1 MIKALTADM
10 CQPFFCMVYLAVVL
24 GEHTKLLILST
35 QDHSADNQLAINIF
49 NDSSWLHIS
58 LHTNGLDK
66 SQQSLPS
73 VEIIL
78 TLSILSVS
86 NIFLMKSYRVLKS
99 YFVERRAVVLLGLFS
114 LFVVDIL
121 QLFIPRVIKWA
132 VDDLAICCVTG
143 TKLVWYAL
151 YIVGIALLIGVFR
164 FIWRRCL
171 IGTSRRVEEGIRNR
185 LFFHIQT
192 LSAAYFDK
200 TKTGDLMAHATNDVL
215 HVRMA
220 VGMGMVALTDAV
232 VLGVAAI
239 CFMLYINVT
248 LTLFAL
254 LPMPII
260 VVLARVLSRRMHR
273 LYREVQA
280 SFAELTEVVR
290 ERFSG
295 IRVVK
300 AYNREETEATRVSEI
315 SRDYLGK
322 NLRLVRVRGVFL
334 PGMMFFSNISV
345 ALVLYLGGRQTIGF
359 TITPGDF
366 VAFISYLGLLTWPM
380 MAMGWVM
387 NLIQRGAA
395 SLDRINVILQ
405 TRPEIM
411 RPKIQSPVRTLS
423 GDILFDQVGF
433 RYRPGRPSVLSK
445 ISFSVSSGQTLGVV
459 GPTGSGK
466 TTLCHLIS
474 RLLDATEGGLFID
487 GVDIRQIP
495 LETLRGHMA
504 VVPQDAFLFSG
515 RIRDNLC
522 FGKDNASDEEI
533 IQAARA
539 AHLYDTVMR
548 FPNQFDTVI
557 GEKGI
562 TLSGGQKQRLALARA
577 LLIPAPVLI
586 LDDPLS
592 QVDTET
598 AAAILS
604 SIRNRSLE
612 HTTVMVSHRLSHVR
626 HADLI
631 IVLERGRIAEAGTH
645 EELMALEGY
654 YNRMFSWQ
662 EIEEGLDKEANAT

>member
-1 MIKALTADM
+1 
-10 CQPFFCMVYLAVVL
+10 
-24 GEHTKLLILST
+24 
-35 QDHSADNQLAINIF
+35 
-49 NDSSWLHIS
+49 
-58 LHTNGLDK
+58 
-66 SQQSLPS
+66 
-73 VEIIL
+73 
-78 TLSILSVS
+78 
-86 NIFLMKSYRVLKS
+86 MKSYRILKS
-99 YFVERRAVVLLGLFS
+99 YFVERKAVVLFGLFS

-132 VDDLAICCVTG
+132 VDDLAICCVT
-143 TKLVWYAL
+143 TAKLLWYAL

-171 IGTSRRVEEGIRNR
+171 IGTSRRVEEGLRNR

-192 LSAAYFDK
+192 LSAAYFDN

-232 VLGVAAI
+232 VLTVAAI
-239 CFMLYINVT
+239 GFMLYINVT
-248 LTLFAL
+248 LTVFAL
-254 LPMPII
+254 LPMPVI
-260 VVLARVLSRRMHR
+260 VVLARVLSRRMHH
-273 LYREVQA
+273 LYGDVQA

-290 ERFSG
+290 ERFAG

-300 AYNREETEATRVSEI
+300 AYNREKAEATRLSEI

-322 NLRLVRVRGVFL
+322 NLRLVRVTGLFF
-334 PGMMFFSNISV
+334 PGMMFFSNISL

-405 TRPEIM
+405 TKPEIM
-411 RPKIQSPVRTLS
+411 SPKGLSPVKTLR
-423 GDILFDQVGF
+423 GDIVFDQVGF
-433 RYRPGRPSVLSK
+433 RYRPGQPSALSK
-445 ISFSVSSGQTLGVV
+445 ISFSVTSGQTLGVV
-459 GPTGSGK
+459 GPTGCGK

-474 RLLDATEGGLFID
+474 RLLDTTKGGLLID
-487 GVDIRQIP
+487 GVDIRRIP
-495 LETLRGHMA
+495 LESLRAHMA

-522 FGKDNASDEEI
+522 FGKENASEEEI

-539 AHLYDTVMR
+539 AHLHDTIMR
-548 FPNQFDTVI
+548 FPDQFDTLI
-557 GEKGI
+557 GEKGV

-577 LLIPAPVLI
+577 LLISAPILI

-598 AAAILS
+598 AAAILA
-604 SIRNRSLE
+604 SILDLSLE
-612 HTTVMVSHRLSHVR
+612 RTTMIVSHRLSHVR
-626 HADLI
+626 NADLI
-631 IVLERGRIAEAGTH
+631 IVLERGRITEAGSH
-645 EELMALEGY
+645 EKLMALEGY
-654 YNRMFSWQ
+654 YSRMYNWQ
-662 EIEEGLDKEANAT
+662 QIEEELNDVGATSRPRLSPESNNE

>member
-1 MIKALTADM
+1 
-10 CQPFFCMVYLAVVL
+10 
-24 GEHTKLLILST
+24 
-35 QDHSADNQLAINIF
+35 
-49 NDSSWLHIS
+49 
-58 LHTNGLDK
+58 
-66 SQQSLPS
+66 
-73 VEIIL
+73 
-78 TLSILSVS
+78 
-86 NIFLMKSYRVLKS
+86 MKSYRILKS
-99 YFVERRAVVLLGLFS
+99 YFVERKAVLLFGLFS

-132 VDDLAICCVTG
+132 IDDLAICCVTT
-143 TKLVWYAL
+143 TKLLWYAL

-171 IGTSRRVEEGIRNR
+171 IGTSRRVEEGLRNR

-232 VLGVAAI
+232 VLTVAAI
-239 CFMLYINVT
+239 GFMLYINVT
-248 LTLFAL
+248 LTVFAL
-254 LPMPII
+254 LPMPVI
-260 VVLARVLSRRMHR
+260 VVLARVLSRRMHH
-273 LYREVQA
+273 LYGDVQA

-290 ERFSG
+290 ERFAG

-300 AYNREETEATRVSEI
+300 AYNREKAEATRLSEI

-322 NLRLVRVRGVFL
+322 NLRLVRVTGLFF
-334 PGMMFFSNISV
+334 PGMMFFSNISL

-411 RPKIQSPVRTLS
+411 SPKGLSPVKTLR
-423 GDILFDQVGF
+423 GDIVFDQVGF
-433 RYRPGRPSVLSK
+433 RYRPGQLSALSK
-445 ISFSVSSGQTLGVV
+445 ISFSVTSGQTLGVV
-459 GPTGSGK
+459 GPTGCGK

-474 RLLDATEGGLFID
+474 RLLDTTKGGLLID

-495 LETLRGHMA
+495 LESLRAHMA

-522 FGKDNASDEEI
+522 FGKENASEEEI

-539 AHLYDTVMR
+539 AHLHDTIMR
-548 FPNQFDTVI
+548 FPDQFDTLI
-557 GEKGI
+557 GEKGV

-577 LLIPAPVLI
+577 LLISAPILI

-598 AAAILS
+598 AAAILA
-604 SIRNRSLE
+604 SIRDLSLE
-612 HTTVMVSHRLSHVR
+612 RTTVIVSHRLSHVR

-631 IVLERGRIAEAGTH
+631 IVLERGRITEAGSH

-654 YNRMFSWQ
+654 YSRMYSWQ
-662 EIEEGLDKEANAT
+662 EIEEELNDVGAASRLR

>member
-1 MIKALTADM
+1 
-10 CQPFFCMVYLAVVL
+10 
-24 GEHTKLLILST
+24 
-35 QDHSADNQLAINIF
+35 
-49 NDSSWLHIS
+49 
-58 LHTNGLDK
+58 
-66 SQQSLPS
+66 

-78 TLSILSVS
+78 TLLALSVS
-86 NIFLMKSYRVLKS
+86 NRVVMKSYRILKS

-132 VDDLAICCVTG
+132 VDDLAIRSATA
-143 TKLVWYAL
+143 TKLIWYAL
-151 YIVGIALLIGVFR
+151 YIVGIALFIGVFR

-200 TKTGDLMAHATNDVL
+200 TKTGDLMAHATNDVMN
-215 HVRMA
+215 VRMA
-220 VGMGMVALTDAV
+220 VGMGLVALTDAV

-239 CFMLYINVT
+239 GFMLYINVT

-260 VVLARVLSRRMHR
+260 VLLARVLSRRMHR
-273 LYREVQA
+273 LYQEVQA
-280 SFAELTEVVR
+280 SFSELTEVVR
-290 ERFSG
+290 ERFAG

-300 AYNREETEATRVSEI
+300 AYNREQAEATRVSEI

-334 PGMMFFSNISV
+334 PGMLFFSNISA

-366 VAFISYLGLLTWPM
+366 VAFMSYLGLLTWPM

-395 SLDRINVILQ
+395 SLDRINVILE
-405 TRPEIM
+405 TKPEIRNPTM
-411 RPKIQSPVRTLS
+411 PSPVKKLR
-423 GDILFDQVGF
+423 GEILFDQVGF
-433 RYRPGRPSVLSK
+433 RYGPGHPYALSRL
-445 ISFSVSSGQTLGVV
+445 SFSVTSGQTLGVV

-474 RLLDATEGGLFID
+474 RLVDATEGRLVVD
-487 GVDIRQIP
+487 GVDIRRIP
-495 LETLRGHMA
+495 LETLRAQMA

-522 FGKDNASDEEI
+522 FGKENASDEEI
-533 IQAARA
+533 VQAARA
-539 AHLYDTVMR
+539 ARLHDTVMG

-577 LLIPAPVLI
+577 LLISAPILL

-598 AAAILS
+598 AAAILA
-604 SIRNRSLE
+604 SIRNVSHER
-612 HTTVMVSHRLSHVR
+612 TTVIISHRLSHVR

-631 IVLERGRIAEAGTH
+631 IVLEMGRITESGTH

-654 YNRMFSWQ
+654 YRWTFSWQ
-662 EIEEGLDKEANAT
+662 EIEEGLDRETHAT

>member
-1 MIKALTADM
+1 ME
-10 CQPFFCMVYLAVVL
+10 FVVFI
-24 GEHTKLLILST
+24 E
-35 QDHSADNQLAINIF
+35 F
-49 NDSSWLHIS
+49 M
-58 LHTNGLDK
+58 
-66 SQQSLPS
+66 
-73 VEIIL
+73 
-78 TLSILSVS
+78 
-86 NIFLMKSYRVLKS
+86 MKSYRILKS
-99 YFVERRAVVLLGLFS
+99 YFVEKRAVILLGLFS

-121 QLFIPRVIKWA
+121 QLLVPRVIKWA
-132 VDDLAICCVTG
+132 VDDLAICCVTAAN
-143 TKLVWYAL
+143 LLRYAL
-151 YIVGIALLIGVFR
+151 YIVGIALLIGIFR
-164 FIWRRCL
+164 FVWRRCL

-192 LSAAYFDK
+192 LSAGYFDK
-200 TKTGDLMAHATNDVL
+200 TKTGDLMAHATNDIL

-232 VLGVAAI
+232 VLGLAAI
-239 CFMLYINVT
+239 GFMLYINVT

-260 VVLARVLSRRMHR
+260 VVLARVLSRRMHS

-280 SFAELTEVVR
+280 SFAEVTEVVR
-290 ERFSG
+290 ERFAG

-300 AYNREETEATRVSEI
+300 AYNREGAEAERLSDI
-315 SRDYLGK
+315 SKDYLGK
-322 NLRLVRVRGVFL
+322 NLRLVRITGLFF
-334 PGMMFFSNISV
+334 PGMIFFSNISL
-345 ALVLYLGGRQTIGF
+345 ALVLYLGGRQTINF

-405 TRPEIM
+405 TRPEIASLE
-411 RPKIQSPVRTLS
+411 REGPVKTLK
-423 GDILFDQVGF
+423 GDILFDQVGL
-433 RYRPGRPSVLSK
+433 RYRPGQPSALSK
-445 ISFSVSSGQTLGVV
+445 ISFSVAPGQTLGVV

-474 RLLDATEGGLFID
+474 RLLDTTEGGLLID
-487 GVDIRQIP
+487 GIDIRQIP

-515 RIRDNLC
+515 SIRDNLC
-522 FGKDNASDEEI
+522 FGKENASDEQI

-539 AHLYDTVMR
+539 AHLHDTIMR
-548 FPNQFDTVI
+548 FPHQFDTLI
-557 GEKGI
+557 GEKGV

-577 LLIPAPVLI
+577 LLISAPILI

-598 AAAILS
+598 AATILA
-604 SIRNRSLE
+604 SIRDISFER
-612 HTTVMVSHRLSHVR
+612 TTVIVSHRLSHVR
-626 HADLI
+626 HAELI
-631 IVLERGRIAEAGTH
+631 IVLERGRITEAGTH
-645 EELMALEGY
+645 DELVALEGY
-654 YNRMFSWQ
+654 YSRTYRWQ
-662 EIEEGLDKEANAT
+662 EIEEGLDDATRLRIF